1 MNVYQ
6 LSYQSK
12 APTSFEA
19 KDLDSILGSAVQNN
33 ERANISGCLVFY
45 NNCFVQI
52 LEGSKKNVIS
62 LYNKI
67 KKDNRH
73 YDLDL
78 LWQGEVDKRHFEKW
92 GMTYHS
98 SKNESEKLF
107 INNLLL
113 LSQFS
118 DKTTATL
125 LTFWLAV
132 KELLES

>member
-52 LEGSKKNVIS
+52 LEGSKENVIS

-73 YDLDL
+73 HNLEL
-78 LWQGEVDKRHFEKW
+78 LWQGEVDKKHFKEW
-92 GMTYHS
+92 GMLCHTDQS
-98 SKNESEKLF
+98 TDEKTF
-107 INNLLL
+107 VNNLLL
-113 LSQFS
+113 LSEFS
-118 DKTTATL
+118 EKSTATL

-132 KELLES
+132 KEVLEL

>member
-6 LSYQSK
+6 LSYRSK
-12 APTSFEA
+12 ATNYF
-19 KDLDSILGSAVQNN
+19 KVGDLDYMLETAIQNN

-52 LEGSKKNVIS
+52 LEGSKENVIS

-73 YDLDL
+73 YDLEL
-78 LWQGEVDKRHFEKW
+78 LWQGEVDKKHFKEW
-92 GMTYHS
+92 GMLCHIHHPTD
-98 SKNESEKLF
+98 EKIF
-107 INNLLL
+107 ANNLLL
-113 LSQFS
+113 LSEFS
-118 DKTTATL
+118 EKPTATV

-132 KELLES
+132 KEVLES